1 MHEIPKMR
9 KKASKKNF
17 SQSENT
23 KSIKTPKRSGFGE
36 LFTPESFSRG
46 GEGGDLKFWTKVMK
60 RGKMGYVSL
69 TRLVRGNLMMI
80 LHVK

>member
-46 GEGGDLKFWTKVMK
+46 GGRRGFKVLDK
-60 RGKMGYVSL
+60 SYEKGENGVCVFDPSGSREFDDGT
-69 TRLVRGNLMMI
+69 TR
-80 LHVK
+80 